1 MTLRVGTRGS
11 QLARTQTGWVMTQLD
26 AKRKTA
32 EIETAV
38 NWKEVIVTTEGDTY
52 TGELSK
58 APVPGI
64 FVSRLREELLAGRV
78 DVIVH
83 SMKDL
88 PAAPHEGIAL
98 AAVPPREN
106 PGDVLVS
113 RGHLKLADLA
123 PGSVV
128 GTSSPRRAASIRRA
142 RPDLNPQSI
151 RGNITTR
158 IDKVLRGEYDA
169 TVLARAGLARINAL
183 EYISEELDGAIFLP
197 APRQAALAVEC
208 RADDHDTIALLH
220 TVDDP
225 VTRVATRAEQA
236 VLIGLNA
243 GCHTA
248 VSALSTWE
256 PDASGSSGT
265 LRLNAELA
273 DANTGEMVSSSGE
286 IRAPLDTLVSDE
298 LLAWNF
304 GLEHAHALGSTA
316 LGRALG
322 KEGLR

>member
-11 QLARTQTGWVMTQLD
+11 QLARTQTLWVMARLEQSLS
-26 AKRKTA
+26 TA
-32 EIETAV
+32 PDWT
-38 NWKEVIVTTEGDTY
+38 EVVVKTEGDEY

-58 APVPGI
+58 APTPGI

-88 PAAPHEGIAL
+88 PAAPYEAITL
-98 AAVPPREN
+98 AAVPQREN
-106 PGDVLVS
+106 PADVLIS
-113 RGHLKLADLA
+113 RGDLPLSELA

-142 RPDLNPQSI
+142 RPDLRPQSI

-158 IDKVLRGEYDA
+158 IDKVLRGDYDA
-169 TVLARAGLARINAL
+169 TVLARAGLARIDAL
-183 EYISEELDGAIFLP
+183 DQISEELDSTVFLP

-208 RADDHDTIALLH
+208 RSDDDETLAVLQRL
-220 TVDDP
+220 DDP
-225 VTRVATRAEQA
+225 VARLCTRVEQA
-236 VLIGLNA
+236 ILIGLDA

-248 VSALSTWE
+248 VSALATWE
-256 PDASGSSGT
+256 PGGEEPTGGLT
-265 LRLNAELA
+265 LRAELA
-273 DANTGEMVSSSGE
+273 DADTGEVVSTSGQLQSSFD
-286 IRAPLDTLVSDE
+286 ALVSDE
-298 LLAWNF
+298 ATAWNF
-304 GLEHAHALGSTA
+304 GLEHAQVLASTA

-322 KEGLR
+322 KEGQGS

>member
-11 QLARTQTGWVMTQLD
+11 QLARTQTGWVMAQLD
-26 AKRKTA
+26 AKRG
-32 EIETAV
+32 TAV
-38 NWKEVIVTTEGDTY
+38 DWSEVIVTTDGDTY

-88 PAAPHEGIAL
+88 PAAAHEGIAL

-113 RGHLKLADLA
+113 RGDRTLAALA

-128 GTSSPRRAASIRRA
+128 GTSSPRRSASIRRA

-158 IDKVLRGEYDA
+158 IDKVLRGDYDA

-183 EYISEELDGAIFLP
+183 EYVSEELDASLFLP

-208 RADDHDTIALLH
+208 RADDLDTIALLQC
-220 TVDDP
+220 VDDP
-225 VTRVATRAEQA
+225 LTRLATRAEQA

-248 VSALSTWE
+248 VSALATWE
-256 PDASGSSGT
+256 ADTSGPMGT
-265 LRLNAELA
+265 LRLTAELA
-273 DANTGEMVSSSGE
+273 DADTGEMVTSSGE
-286 IRAPLDTLVSDE
+286 IHAAFDSLVSDE
-298 LLAWNF
+298 TIAWNL
-304 GLEHAHALGSTA
+304 GLEHADVLGSTPLGMA
-316 LGRALG
+316 LGQ
-322 KEGLR
+322 EGVR

>member
-11 QLARTQTGWVMTQLD
+11 QLARTQTGWVMAQLE
-26 AKRKTA
+26 KKVGS
-32 EIETAV
+32 AV
-38 NWKEVIVTTEGDTY
+38 SWSEVIVTTEGDVY
-52 TGELSK
+52 VGELSQ
-58 APVPGI
+58 APIPGI

-88 PAAPHEGIAL
+88 PAAPHDGIAL

-113 RGHLKLADLA
+113 RGERTLAQLE

-128 GTSSPRRAASIRRA
+128 GTSSPRRTASIRRV
-142 RPDLNPQSI
+142 RPDLVPQSI

-158 IDKVLRGEYDA
+158 VDKVLRGDYDA

-183 EYISEELDGAIFLP
+183 GHISEELDTSVFLP

-208 RADDHDTIALLH
+208 RADDRETLALLQA
-220 TVDDP
+220 VDDP
-225 VTRVATRAEQA
+225 TTRVTTRAEQA
-236 VLIGLNA
+236 ILIGLNA

-248 VSALSTWE
+248 VSALATWE
-256 PDASGSSGT
+256 PDAAHAAGVFT
-265 LRLNAELA
+265 LRAELA
-273 DANTGEMVSSSGE
+273 DADTGEMVSTSGE
-286 IRAPLDTLVSDE
+286 LHTSFDALVTDDAISWTLGLQHAQTLGATPL
-298 LLAWNF
+298 
-304 GLEHAHALGSTA
+304 GI
-316 LGRALG
+316 ALG
-322 KEGLR
+322 KDGQR